1 VEFPKLS
8 IVQALPSAHFHPEGG
23 EELLRQMV
31 GATIVCIGST
41 NEGGLEGGGFLIDY
55 IPAGDTKTHRAVFAF
70 NELGLWVEW
79 EGLIQTKVSAP
90 G

>member
-1 VEFPKLS
+1 
-8 IVQALPSAHFHPEGG
+8 
-23 EELLRQMV
+23 
-31 GATIVCIGST
+31 VCIGST